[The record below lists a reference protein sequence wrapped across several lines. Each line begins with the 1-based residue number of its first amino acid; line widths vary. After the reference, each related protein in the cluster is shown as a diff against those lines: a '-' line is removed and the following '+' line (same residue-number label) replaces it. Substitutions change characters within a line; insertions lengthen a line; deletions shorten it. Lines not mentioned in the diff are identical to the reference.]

1 MSRTTD
7 VCIDIQNL
15 MTERHHL
22 AAAIAEQQ
30 AELAAIDTQ
39 LAEIRDVLNG
49 SPAPCELP
57 KPMAPVTVVES
68 PASTSRG
75 DFEDRITALLRD
87 LGPLRLGIIAQETG
101 MSRSSVKRLL
111 VDLRDRGAIASS
123 GVRAGMRWHLPKE
136 GLHDRGRSAAG
147 SRRRAS

>member
-1 MSRTTD
+1 MPDVRTA
-7 VCIDIQNL
+7 IQDL
-15 MTERHHL
+15 MAERATL
-22 AAAIAEQQ
+22 AGSIALVQARMAAID
-30 AELAAIDTQ
+30 AELAG
-39 LAEIRDVLNG
+39 IRDVLNG
-49 SPAPCELP
+49 SPGACELP
-57 KPMAPVTVVES
+57 KPTAPVTVVES

-87 LGPLRLGIIAQETG
+87 LGPLRLGIIARETG

-136 GLHDRGRSAAG
+136 GLHDRGRPAAG
-147 SRRRAS
+147 TRRRAS